1 MTVYNQAVYNSLW
14 GFERN
19 GDVSPVDHHNGFI
32 VRNCELRIFFQ

>member
-19 GDVSPVDHHNGFI
+19 GDVTPIIGWSCLNASDAA
-32 VRNCELRIFFQ
+32 R